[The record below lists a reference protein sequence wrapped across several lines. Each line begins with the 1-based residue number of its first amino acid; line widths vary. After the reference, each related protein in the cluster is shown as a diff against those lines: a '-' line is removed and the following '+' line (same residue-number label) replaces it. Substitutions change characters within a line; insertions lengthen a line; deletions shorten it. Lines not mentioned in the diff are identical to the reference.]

1 MFEKEYLSQKMV
13 LFVAMIFI
21 LSFTCRSYLSEKNGI
36 SSEEGATFAISNT
49 SESLQDSPYNS
60 SVYDAEE
67 FQKNIFE
74 EVYLFSFGN
83 IFGYIRDIA
92 NDPENASILAKSRSY
107 SNKNWVD
114 RSYYTNLLHVTKE
127 NQFQYE
133 TVSQNCALSQ
143 RAPLYYYLLHTI
155 SSIFGSL
162 HVFRLGFSINMVFL
176 FLSAFVI
183 LAIGK
188 KYFHSSWVGLAAALM
203 YTLSL
208 GCFSATICATPYIM
222 VSFFLLVACQ
232 IHLSILKEQD
242 LPVYLYEGLVL
253 VNVLGNLTDYSYVLF
268 HLMLGIVFLVALVY
282 LGRAKEILYYLASCF
297 VSLLLTILINP
308 ATLLHLCSIGIKG
321 FHQFVYDFTLEVF
334 RTNCG
339 SNLSILSGQLFMH
352 TALLVVLLFLILLV
366 TASFL
371 KEKSFLEHLTRFFTR
386 MRTGDL
392 ADLFVPMATILY
404 FFCITFFYMNENYFV
419 LTTLLPFLALIVS
432 YLTFRLCNTAI
443 RSEFNSGIFGITFTC
458 ILCLIT
464 ITTSTPKYLYADA
477 SNQTSF
483 AASHGQEY
491 CIFVSSD
498 TLSASD
504 HILELEKYE
513 HSIVLP
519 QKRLRSLRKNR
530 TFLAQD
536 KVIVYL
542 STTDY
547 VDGVMDRIAKYGKF
561 QIVQQ
566 LTDYADDHMNHIY
579 VYQLRKTLESNT

>member
-13 LFVAMIFI
+13 LFVAMIFV
-21 LSFTCRSYLSEKNGI
+21 LSFTCRSYLSEKNGM
-36 SSEEGATFAISNT
+36 SSQEGATFAISNT

-60 SVYDAEE
+60 SVYNVEE
-67 FQKNIFE
+67 YQNNIFE
-74 EVYLFSFGN
+74 ESYFFSFGN
-83 IFGYIRDIA
+83 ILGYICDIA
-92 NDPENASILAKSRSY
+92 SDPENAPIFAKSQVY
-107 SNKNWVD
+107 SNKNWVEN
-114 RSYYTNLLHVTKE
+114 SYYTNLLNVSKE
-127 NQFQYE
+127 NQFQYK

-203 YTLSL
+203 YSLSL
-208 GCFSATICATPYIM
+208 GCFSATVCATPYIM

-232 IHLSILKEQD
+232 IHLSILREQS
-242 LPVYLYEGLVL
+242 LPIYLYEGLVL
-253 VNVLGNLTDYSYVLF
+253 VNILGNLTDYCYVLF
-268 HLMLGIVFLVALVY
+268 LLMLGIVFIFALLY
-282 LGRAKEILYYLASCF
+282 LGRAKEILYYLATSF
-297 VSLLLTILINP
+297 VSLFLTILINP
-308 ATLLHLCSIGIKG
+308 SALLHICSIAIKG
-321 FHQFVYDFTLEVF
+321 FHQFVYDFSLEAF

-352 TALLVVLLFLILLV
+352 TALFVVLLFLVLV
-366 TASFL
+366 VFASFF
-371 KEKSFLEHLTRFFTR
+371 KEKSILEHLTRFFKR
-386 MRTGDL
+386 MRSGDL
-392 ADLFVPMATILY
+392 ADLFVPMATVLY
-404 FFCITFFYMNENYFV
+404 FFGITFLYLNDNYFI

-432 YLTFRLCNTAI
+432 YLSFRLCNTAI
-443 RSEFNSGIFGITFTC
+443 HSEFNSGIFGITFTC

-464 ITTSTPKYLYADA
+464 ITTSTPKYLYADTLD
-477 SNQTSF
+477 QTSF
-483 AASHGQEY
+483 AASHSQEY

-513 HSIVLP
+513 HSIVLSK
-519 QKRLRSLRKNR
+519 KRIHSLRKNR
-530 TFLAQD
+530 TFLMQD

-542 STTDY
+542 STQDY
-547 VDGVMDRIAKYGKF
+547 VDGVMDKIAKKGKF
-561 QIVQQ
+561 KIVQQ
-566 LTDYADDHMNHIY
+566 LADYSDDNLNHVYI
-579 VYQLRKTLESNT
+579 YQLRKTLDGAT

>member
-13 LFVAMIFI
+13 LFVAMIFV

-36 SSEEGATFAISNT
+36 SSQEGATFAISNT

-60 SVYDAEE
+60 SVYDVEE
-67 FQKNIFE
+67 YQKNIFE
-74 EVYLFSFGN
+74 ESYFFSFGN
-83 IFGYIRDIA
+83 ILGYIRDIA
-92 NDPENASILAKSRSY
+92 FDPENAPILAKSQVY
-107 SNKNWVD
+107 SNKNWVEN
-114 RSYYTNLLHVTKE
+114 SYYTNLLNVSKE

-203 YTLSL
+203 YSLSL
-208 GCFSATICATPYIM
+208 GCFSATVCATPYIM

-242 LPVYLYEGLVL
+242 LPIYLYEGLVL
-253 VNVLGNLTDYSYVLF
+253 VNILGNLTDYCYVLF
-268 HLMLGIVFLVALVY
+268 HVMLGIVFIFALLY
-282 LGRAKEILYYLASCF
+282 LGRVKEILYYLATSF
-297 VSLLLTILINP
+297 VSLFLTVLINP
-308 ATLLHLCSIGIKG
+308 SALLHICSMAIKG
-321 FHQFVYDFTLEVF
+321 VHQFVYDFTFEVF

-352 TALLVVLLFLILLV
+352 TALLVVLLFLVLLV
-366 TASFL
+366 CASFL

-386 MRTGDL
+386 MRSGDL
-392 ADLFVPMATILY
+392 ADLFVPLATVLY
-404 FFCITFFYMNENYFV
+404 FLGITFLYLNDNYFI

-477 SNQTSF
+477 LNQTSF
-483 AASHGQEY
+483 AASHAQEY

-498 TLSASD
+498 TLSASE

-513 HSIVLP
+513 HSIVLSN
-519 QKRLRSLRKNR
+519 KRIRSLRKNR
-530 TFLAQD
+530 TFLKQD

-542 STTDY
+542 STKDY
-547 VDGVMDRIAKYGKF
+547 VDGVMDKIAKYGKF
-561 QIVQQ
+561 EIVQQ
-566 LTDYADDHMNHIY
+566 LTDYSDDNLNHVYI
-579 VYQLRKTLESNT
+579 YQLRKTLD

>member
-13 LFVAMIFI
+13 LFVAMIFV

-36 SSEEGATFAISNT
+36 SSQEGATFAISNT

-60 SVYDAEE
+60 SVYDVEQY
-67 FQKNIFE
+67 QKNIFE
-74 EVYLFSFGN
+74 EAYFFSFGN
-83 IFGYIRDIA
+83 ILGYIREIA
-92 NDPENASILAKSRSY
+92 SNPENAPIFAKSQVY
-107 SNKNWVD
+107 SNKNWVEN
-114 RSYYTNLLHVTKE
+114 SYYTNLLNVSKE

-203 YTLSL
+203 YSLSL
-208 GCFSATICATPYIM
+208 GCFSATVCATPYIM
-222 VSFFLLVACQ
+222 ISFFLLVACQ

-242 LPVYLYEGLVL
+242 LPIYLYEGLVL
-253 VNVLGNLTDYSYVLF
+253 VNVLGNLTDYCYVLF
-268 HLMLGIVFLVALVY
+268 HLMLGIVFIFALLY
-282 LGRAKEILYYLASCF
+282 LGRAKEILYYLATSF
-297 VSLLLTILINP
+297 VSLFLTILINP
-308 ATLLHLCSIGIKG
+308 SALLHICSIAIKG
-321 FHQFVYDFTLEVF
+321 FHQFVYDFSLEVF

-352 TALLVVLLFLILLV
+352 TALFVVLLFLVLV
-366 TASFL
+366 VLASFL
-371 KEKSFLEHLTRFFTR
+371 KEKSILEHLTRFFKR
-386 MRTGDL
+386 MRSGDL
-392 ADLFVPMATILY
+392 ADLFVPMATVLY
-404 FFCITFFYMNENYFV
+404 FFGITFLYLNDNYFI

-432 YLTFRLCNTAI
+432 YLSFRLCNTAI
-443 RSEFNSGIFGITFTC
+443 HSEFNSGIFGIAFTC

-477 SNQTSF
+477 LDQTSF
-483 AASHGQEY
+483 AASHSQEY

-498 TLSASD
+498 TLSASE
-504 HILELEKYE
+504 HILELEKYVTKGQE
-513 HSIVLP
+513 LNSPFCFFHWKPWTFFSYDVECFSIV
-519 QKRLRSLRKNR
+519 
-530 TFLAQD
+530 
-536 KVIVYL
+536 
-542 STTDY
+542 
-547 VDGVMDRIAKYGKF
+547 
-561 QIVQQ
+561 
-566 LTDYADDHMNHIY
+566 
-579 VYQLRKTLESNT
+579 

>member
-13 LFVAMIFI
+13 LFVAMIFV

-36 SSEEGATFAISNT
+36 SSQEGATFAISNT

-60 SVYDAEE
+60 SVYDVEE
-67 FQKNIFE
+67 YQKNIFGE
-74 EVYLFSFGN
+74 SYFFSFGN
-83 IFGYIRDIA
+83 ILGYIHEIA
-92 NDPENASILAKSRSY
+92 SDPENASILAKSQVY
-107 SNKNWVD
+107 SNKNWVEN
-114 RSYYTNLLHVTKE
+114 SYYTNLLNVSKE

-162 HVFRLGFSINMVFL
+162 HVFRLGFSINIVFL

-203 YTLSL
+203 YSLSL
-208 GCFSATICATPYIM
+208 GCFSATVCATPYIM
-222 VSFFLLVACQ
+222 VSFFLLIACQ

-242 LPVYLYEGLVL
+242 LPIYLYEGLVL
-253 VNVLGNLTDYSYVLF
+253 VNILGNLTDYCYVLF
-268 HLMLGIVFLVALVY
+268 HLMLGIVFIFALLY
-282 LGRAKEILYYLASCF
+282 LGRVKEILYYLATSF
-297 VSLLLTILINP
+297 VSLFLTVLINP
-308 ATLLHLCSIGIKG
+308 SALLHICSMAIKG
-321 FHQFVYDFTLEVF
+321 VHQFVYDFTLEVF

-352 TALLVVLLFLILLV
+352 TALLVVLLFLVLLV
-366 TASFL
+366 SASFL

-386 MRTGDL
+386 MRSGDL
-392 ADLFVPMATILY
+392 ADLFVPMATVLY
-404 FFCITFFYMNENYFV
+404 FFGITFLYLNDNYFI

-432 YLTFRLCNTAI
+432 YLTFRLCNTAM

-464 ITTSTPKYLYADA
+464 ITTSTPKYLYADTL
-477 SNQTSF
+477 NQTSF
-483 AASHGQEY
+483 AASHSQEY

-498 TLSASD
+498 TLSASE

-513 HSIVLP
+513 HSIVLSN
-519 QKRLRSLRKNR
+519 KRIRSLRKNR
-530 TFLAQD
+530 TFLKQD

-542 STTDY
+542 STQDY
-547 VDGVMDRIAKYGKF
+547 VDGVMDKIAKYGKF
-561 QIVQQ
+561 EIVQQ
-566 LTDYADDHMNHIY
+566 LTDYSDDNLNHVYI
-579 VYQLRKTLESNT
+579 YQLRKTLD

>member
-13 LFVAMIFI
+13 LFVAMIFV

-36 SSEEGATFAISNT
+36 SSQEGATFAISNT

-60 SVYDAEE
+60 SVYDVEE
-67 FQKNIFE
+67 YQKNIFE
-74 EVYLFSFGN
+74 ESYFFSFGN
-83 IFGYIRDIA
+83 ILGYIHEIA
-92 NDPENASILAKSRSY
+92 SDPENASILAKSQVY
-107 SNKNWVD
+107 SNKNWVEN
-114 RSYYTNLLHVTKE
+114 SYYTNLLNVSKE

-203 YTLSL
+203 YSLSL
-208 GCFSATICATPYIM
+208 GCFSATVCATPYIM
-222 VSFFLLVACQ
+222 VSFFLLIACQ

-242 LPVYLYEGLVL
+242 LPIYLYEGLVL
-253 VNVLGNLTDYSYVLF
+253 VNILGNLTDYCYVLF
-268 HLMLGIVFLVALVY
+268 HLMLGIVFIFALLY
-282 LGRAKEILYYLASCF
+282 LGRVKEILYYLATSF
-297 VSLLLTILINP
+297 VSLFLTVLINP
-308 ATLLHLCSIGIKG
+308 SALLHICSMAIKG
-321 FHQFVYDFTLEVF
+321 VHQFVYDFTLEVF

-352 TALLVVLLFLILLV
+352 TALLVVLLFLVLLV
-366 TASFL
+366 SASFL

-386 MRTGDL
+386 MRSGDL
-392 ADLFVPMATILY
+392 ADLFVPMATVLY
-404 FFCITFFYMNENYFV
+404 FFGITFLYLNDNYFI

-432 YLTFRLCNTAI
+432 YLTFRLCNTAM

-464 ITTSTPKYLYADA
+464 ITTSTPKYLYADTL
-477 SNQTSF
+477 NQTSF
-483 AASHGQEY
+483 AASHSQEY

-498 TLSASD
+498 TLSASE

-513 HSIVLP
+513 HSIVLSN
-519 QKRLRSLRKNR
+519 KRIRSLRKNR
-530 TFLAQD
+530 TFLKQD

-542 STTDY
+542 STQDY
-547 VDGVMDRIAKYGKF
+547 VDGVMDKIAKYGKF
-561 QIVQQ
+561 EIVQQ
-566 LTDYADDHMNHIY
+566 LTDYSDDNLNHVYI
-579 VYQLRKTLESNT
+579 YQLRKTLD